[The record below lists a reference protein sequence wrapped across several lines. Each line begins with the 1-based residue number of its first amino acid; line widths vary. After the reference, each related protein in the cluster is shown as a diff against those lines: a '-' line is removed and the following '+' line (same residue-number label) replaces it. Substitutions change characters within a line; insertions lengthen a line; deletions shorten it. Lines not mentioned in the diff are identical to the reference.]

1 MTKQFCQK
9 GDISLVVTFP
19 GFSSCLCYNFDNL
32 NFIILR
38 LSGPGSVHHLK
49 QSARSAGVR
58 VSWSGIHIISNT
70 LTLSQSPSRPESRV
84 RPTSCRRLDS
94 PADRRPLATASH
106 DARASPAQASESVSF
121 GGPGLE
127 SESGSEPWHA
137 GSLPVMVSLDLS

>member
-38 LSGPGSVHHLK
+38 LSGPGLVHHLK

-58 VSWSGIHIISNT
+58 VGWSGIHIISNT
-70 LTLSQSPSRPESRV
+70 LTLSQSP
-84 RPTSCRRLDS
+84 RLTAGVTGKADVL
-94 PADRRPLATASH
+94 PAAGLA
-106 DARASPAQASESVSF
+106 
-121 GGPGLE
+121 GGPSTTGNGK
-127 SESGSEPWHA
+127 S
-137 GSLPVMVSLDLS
+137 